1 MSLREE
7 LIALLGNWSG
17 TEQLTP
23 LDGPV
28 TTARAML
35 VAKLDVA
42 DRVVLLDYRQVA
54 AGGAE
59 YSGHGVFTEDRDSA
73 DICWWFFDSTGSA
86 PTIARGRRS
95 GNGLVLVADDRP
107 TRRVPVRGGRRRAQ
121 LRDPD
126 QRQRPA
132 RRLDPE
138 RPLPPHLRSLT
149 HLGCSLA
156 HRA

>member
-1 MSLREE
+1 MSLRDE

-42 DRVVLLDYRQVA
+42 DRVVLMDYRQVA

-59 YSGHGVFTEDRDSA
+59 YSGHGVFTEDRDSS

-95 GNGLVLVADDRP
+95 GNGLVLVADGGK
-107 TRRVPVRGGRRRAQ
+107 RVEHRFAVDGDELSYAI
-121 LRDPD
+121 LVSDDD
-126 QRQRPA
+126 QRAVSILNGRY
-132 RRLDPE
+132 RRISG
-138 RPLPPHLRSLT
+138 H
-149 HLGCSLA
+149 
-156 HRA
+156 

>member
-7 LIALLGNWSG
+7 LMALLGNWSG

-28 TTARAML
+28 TSARAMF

-54 AGGAE
+54 AGGGE
-59 YSGHGVFTEDRDSA
+59 YSGHGVFTEDRESR

-95 GNGLVLVADDRP
+95 GNGLVLVADDDG
-107 TRRVPVRGGRRRAQ
+107 RRVEHRFAVEGDELSYAILISDEDQPAVSVLNGRYRRISG
-121 LRDPD
+121 
-126 QRQRPA
+126 
-132 RRLDPE
+132 
-138 RPLPPHLRSLT
+138 H
-149 HLGCSLA
+149 
-156 HRA
+156 

>member
-42 DRVVLLDYRQVA
+42 DRVVLMDYRQVA

-59 YSGHGVFTEDRDSA
+59 YSGHGVFTEDRDSP

-86 PTIARGRRS
+86 PTTARGRRS
-95 GNGLVLVADDRP
+95 GNGLVLVAD
-107 TRRVPVRGGRRRAQ
+107 G
-121 LRDPD
+121 D
-126 QRQRPA
+126 QRIEHRFAVDGDELSYAILVSDNNQAAVSILNGRY
-132 RRLDPE
+132 RRISG
-138 RPLPPHLRSLT
+138 H
-149 HLGCSLA
+149 
-156 HRA
+156 